1 VIGAQHKNIR
11 RNVYECE
18 LAVMKQFPAFEY
30 DFHLISGSQKAIE
43 EQLPPEAQQIFS
55 RSARDAI

>member
-1 VIGAQHKNIR
+1 M
-11 RNVYECE
+11 YECE